1 MLSCSAS
8 SGEFCWHSHWKNES
22 RAHSLPN
29 NCRNISIPLK
39 TAAFRRSLMDG
50 RQLGTYNHFN
60 FRAARHPLTIDGEDR
75 RRCATDLMSGI
86 SAKLERLSVGA
97 RVCQSKPQRTHIAV
111 SYCRPRSCD
120 LFIGI
125 AVYAKHIVVLRF
137 RSFALGTEIGIH
149 VLPNNI
155 TRRCNLEKASKPPVV
170 DQRIPV
176 RQALSVGDAR
186 TEKIRRNTLLVFP
199 HNVVCSR
206 IYLYDSRKRKAL
218 IQTVGAVVKNENIA
232 VW

>member
-1 MLSCSAS
+1 MRVVGNS
-8 SGEFCWHSHWKNES
+8 E
-22 RAHSLPN
+22 
-29 NCRNISIPLK
+29 
-39 TAAFRRSLMDG
+39 
-50 RQLGTYNHFN
+50 
-60 FRAARHPLTIDGEDR
+60 LTITSTQNGP
-75 RRCATDLMSGI
+75 S
-86 SAKLERLSVGA
+86 S
-97 RVCQSKPQRTHIAV
+97 

-155 TRRCNLEKASKPPVV
+155 TRRCNLEEASKPPVV